1 MFWRASYNHRIYW
14 SQDNRYI
21 AFEDEEVLSIN
32 ATESKCITVSELTEG
47 GTGSQ
52 KTYSENISVSVLL
65 RLLGNPRFQP

>member
-1 MFWRASYNHRIYW
+1 MFWRASYNYRIYW

-47 GTGSQ
+47 GAGSQ
-52 KTYSENISVSVLL
+52 KTYSENISVPVLL